1 VNIRTLAGLLIV
13 SASLSSCTVI
23 DHAFCAPG
31 CQSQTRNTSSLVN
44 FLYPDGKTP
53 PPDNTIPVLHVPL
66 RVGLAFLPSQAGYG
80 AAPLDA
86 AQKQELLE
94 RIRQR
99 FSSRKFVSEIV
110 VIPDYYLTTARGFA
124 GLDGVQRLYNIDLM
138 ALVSYDQ
145 VSHTDD
151 NKLSLGYLTIVG
163 AYVLPGSSHDTA
175 TLVDLAVV
183 DPATKSLVLRA
194 GGTSTHH
201 GASTLVDVN
210 RDARKESVGGFND
223 ATNQMIGN
231 FDSALSDFE
240 ANVHAGK
247 ANIRVVDRTK
257 PSGSGG
263 GGGSIGLAELLALL
277 ALTAT
282 GGILSVRRRG
292 FVLRKECRA
301 EGAGGHNG
309 RGRGGSVGEQPQ

>member
-1 VNIRTLAGLLIV
+1 MITRALIGLLTV
-13 SASLSSCTVI
+13 SAVLSGCTVV

-31 CQSQTRNTSSLVN
+31 CKSQTRNTSSLVN

-53 PPDNTIPVLHVPL
+53 PANNTIPVLHVPL
-66 RVGLAFLPSQAGYG
+66 RVGLAFLPSQATYG
-80 AAPLDA
+80 AAPLSA
-86 AQKQELLE
+86 AQKEDLLE

-110 VIPDYYLTTARGFA
+110 VIPDYYLATARGFSS
-124 GLDGVQRLYNIDLM
+124 LEGVQRLYNIDLT

-145 VSHTDD
+145 VAHTDD

-163 AYVLPGSSHDTA
+163 AYVLHGSTHDTA

-183 DPATKSLVLRA
+183 DPATRSLVLRA
-194 GGTSTHH
+194 GGTSTQH
-201 GASTLVDVN
+201 GSSTLVDVD
-210 RDARKESVGGFND
+210 RDARKESASGFTD

-231 FDSALSDFE
+231 FDAALTDFE

-247 ANIRVVDRTK
+247 ANVRVVDRNN

-263 GGGSIGLAELLALL
+263 GGGSMGLWDALVLLGLAL
-277 ALTAT
+277 
-282 GGILSVRRRG
+282 
-292 FVLRKECRA
+292 
-301 EGAGGHNG
+301 G
-309 RGRGGSVGEQPQ
+309 RSLNRMRDAFG

>member
-1 VNIRTLAGLLIV
+1 M
-13 SASLSSCTVI
+13 S
-23 DHAFCAPG
+23 
-31 CQSQTRNTSSLVN
+31 

-53 PPDNTIPVLHVPL
+53 PPNNTIPVLHVPL

-110 VIPDYYLTTARGFA
+110 VIPDYYLATARGFA
-124 GLDGVQRLYNIDLM
+124 SLDGVQRLYNIDLM

-145 VSHTDD
+145 VTHTDD

-183 DPATKSLVLRA
+183 DAATRSLVLRA

-201 GASTLVDVN
+201 GASTLVDVG
-210 RDARKESVGGFND
+210 RD
-223 ATNQMIGN
+223 
-231 FDSALSDFE
+231 
-240 ANVHAGK
+240 
-247 ANIRVVDRTK
+247 
-257 PSGSGG
+257 
-263 GGGSIGLAELLALL
+263 
-277 ALTAT
+277 
-282 GGILSVRRRG
+282 GGISKLQTFLRILDVLGVAEPECLMRG
-292 FVLRKECRA
+292 TDW
-301 EGAGGHNG
+301 
-309 RGRGGSVGEQPQ
+309 

>member
-1 VNIRTLAGLLIV
+1 LRNFQPKDWIGIMKIRMLVGLLMAV
-13 SASLSSCTVI
+13 AALPGCTI
-23 DHAFCAPG
+23 MQHAFCAPG
-31 CQSQTRNTSSLVN
+31 CQSQTHNTSSLVN

-53 PPDNTIPVLHVPL
+53 PPNNTIPVLRVPL
-66 RVGLAFLPSQAGYG
+66 RVGLAFLPSQAGFG

-110 VIPDYYLTTARGFA
+110 VIPDYYLTNARGFA

-183 DPATKSLVLRA
+183 DPATRSLVLRA

-201 GASTLVDVN
+201 GSSTLIDVD
-210 RDARKESVGGFND
+210 RDTRKASASGFND

-231 FDSALSDFE
+231 FDLALTDFE

-247 ANIRVVDRTK
+247 ANVRVVDRNK

-263 GGGSIGLAELLALL
+263 GGGSIGLWEALALL
-277 ALTAT
+277 ALSAT
-282 GGILSVRRRG
+282 GGLLARRR
-292 FVLRKECRA
+292 
-301 EGAGGHNG
+301 NG
-309 RGRGGSVGEQPQ
+309 LY

>member
-1 VNIRTLAGLLIV
+1 MKIRMLVGLLMAAV
-13 SASLSSCTVI
+13 ALPGCTVVQ
-23 DHAFCAPG
+23 HAFCAPA
-31 CQSQTRNTSSLVN
+31 CQSQTHNTSSLVN

-53 PPDNTIPVLHVPL
+53 PPNNTIPVLHVPL
-66 RVGLAFLPSQAGYG
+66 RVGLAFLPSQTGYG

-110 VIPDYYLTTARGFA
+110 VIPDYYLTNARGFA

-145 VSHTDD
+145 ISHTDD

-183 DPATKSLVLRA
+183 DPATRSLVLRA

-201 GASTLVDVN
+201 GASTLIDID
-210 RDARKESVGGFND
+210 RDTRKESANGFND

-231 FDSALSDFE
+231 FDVALTDFE

-247 ANIRVVDRTK
+247 ANVRVVDRNK
-257 PSGSGG
+257 PSGSSG
-263 GGGSIGLAELLALL
+263 GGGSIGMWDVALLLLLAPGGLL
-277 ALTAT
+277 A
-282 GGILSVRRRG
+282 RRRMA
-292 FVLRKECRA
+292 LLDRR
-301 EGAGGHNG
+301 
-309 RGRGGSVGEQPQ
+309 